1 MLSEEWNRTVFKSD
15 FNVSWSVCSTCGI
28 FAAIYKVNSSV
39 SVYLVDTVDW
49 SFSHL
54 EILIGFSF
62 FLFFT
67 FVLLLFGQNCSC
79 LQLYACLNPESQQL
93 VVIPPPPTICS
104 QNMQIFAFF
113 FPNVFPK
120 VLAVRRQKGKCILT
134 ATHQKL
140 CAFLLFSE
148 KQGWGSSS
156 ETSRSSVRPVVGGAE
171 GGSWM

>member
-1 MLSEEWNRTVFKSD
+1 MRGGTGLFLRVIFD
-15 FNVSWSVCSTCGI
+15 VSWSVCSTCGI
-28 FAAIYKVNSSV
+28 FAAIYKVNPSV

-79 LQLYACLNPESQQL
+79 LQLYACFNPESQRL

-113 FPNVFPK
+113 S
-120 VLAVRRQKGKCILT
+120 KCIPQSL
-134 ATHQKL
+134 
-140 CAFLLFSE
+140 
-148 KQGWGSSS
+148 GSK
-156 ETSRSSVRPVVGGAE
+156 RGKR
-171 GGSWM
+171 

>member
-1 MLSEEWNRTVFKSD
+1 MRGGTGLFLRVI

-67 FVLLLFGQNCSC
+67 FVLLLFGQTCSC
-79 LQLYACLNPESQQL
+79 LQLYACLNPESQRL
-93 VVIPPPPTICS
+93 VVIPPSPTICS

-113 FPNVFPK
+113 PNVFPK
-120 VLAVRRQKGKCILT
+120 VLAVRGQKGKYILT

-140 CAFLLFSE
+140 CAFLLFSD

-156 ETSRSSVRPVVGGAE
+156 ETSWSSVRPVVGGAE

>member
-1 MLSEEWNRTVFKSD
+1 MLVVPFLKPGAECFHCRHLAVLKQGVRGGTGLFLRVIFD
-15 FNVSWSVCSTCGI
+15 VSWSVCSTCGI
-28 FAAIYKVNSSV
+28 FAAIYKVNPSV
-39 SVYLVDTVDW
+39 SAYLVDTVDW

-79 LQLYACLNPESQQL
+79 LQLYACLNPESQRL

-120 VLAVRRQKGKCILT
+120 VLAVRGEKGKYILT

-140 CAFLLFSE
+140 CVFAFL
-148 KQGWGSSS
+148 
-156 ETSRSSVRPVVGGAE
+156 
-171 GGSWM
+171 